1 MHASQPQQM
10 VIRIHQEPPHDS
22 FRTHIQVETYFL
34 HSPDADTPLEET
46 LSAINELHTRNTF
59 RAFGISN
66 FTPSDVEKI
75 HSICTSNSY
84 VLPTVYQGNYNPVSR
99 AYETTLFPLLRK
111 LNISFYAYS
120 PIAGGFLVKTAEA
133 IQGGTAGRRWDTS
146 NPAGSLYPGLYKKP
160 ALLKALADWNDIA
173 SDAGVGRAEL
183 AYRWVAYHSNID
195 KSKGDAVIIG
205 ASKPEQLEETLG
217 ALNAGPLD
225 EGIAERVRGIYE
237 SVKHEAPVDNFHG

>member
-1 MHASQPQQM
+1 
-10 VIRIHQEPPHDS
+10 
-22 FRTHIQVETYFL
+22 
-34 HSPDADTPLEET
+34 
-46 LSAINELHTRNTF
+46 
-59 RAFGISN
+59 
-66 FTPSDVEKI
+66 
-75 HSICTSNSY
+75 
-84 VLPTVYQGNYNPVSR
+84 
-99 AYETTLFPLLRK
+99 
-111 LNISFYAYS
+111 
-120 PIAGGFLVKTAEA
+120 
-133 IQGGTAGRRWDTS
+133 
-146 NPAGSLYPGLYKKP
+146 LYPGLYKKP